1 MPGVIDKIRINNGDL
16 RGTFLA
22 IEFAMRNA
30 ADLNMEIQ
38 ECGGGAIVGNKW
50 IAEDTAAHL
59 AEQEALCKAVDDA
72 MMTFLVAQRDLNNR
86 RRQWIDVKLSQKP

>member
-1 MPGVIDKIRINNGDL
+1 MPGVINKIRINSGDL

-30 ADLNMEIQ
+30 ADLNTEIQ

-50 IAEDTAAHL
+50 IAEDAVAHL

-72 MMTFLVAQRDLNNR
+72 MMEFLVAQRDLNNR
-86 RRQWIDVKLSQKP
+86 RRQWIDKKLAIRP